1 MSYLNPFY
9 KNEGIAQFSEIVEIL
24 LFFFSKFK
32 NFSRTSYSVWKSGI
46 LKLSRSISKADI
58 FTSHA
63 RAEIKK

>member
-1 MSYLNPFY
+1 MFRDELVVYYCFVWKFY
-9 KNEGIAQFSEIVEIL
+9 Y
-24 LFFFSKFK
+24 FFSKCQHF
-32 NFSRTSYSVWKSGI
+32 NRTSYSVWKSGI